1 MVSLTGELL
10 LHAESLLR
18 MGLHIS
24 DIITGY
30 EKAGAKA
37 LELLKG
43 TLGRFGP
50 FQALDILTEER

>member
-10 LHAESLLR
+10 THAESLLR

-24 DIITGY
+24 DIIIGY

-37 LELLKG
+37 IELLKG
-43 TLGRFGP
+43 MLAHFNSFLVLNSSIQGR
-50 FQALDILTEER
+50 